1 MKNNFEF
8 QISSASDFE
17 LVELIRSSTEL
28 NDPVSIDLNFKT
40 NNYLINTDYFMLSLP
55 LVHFKCY
62 I

>member
-1 MKNNFEF
+1 VKNNFDI

-55 LVHFKCY
+55 LVDFKC
-62 I
+62 